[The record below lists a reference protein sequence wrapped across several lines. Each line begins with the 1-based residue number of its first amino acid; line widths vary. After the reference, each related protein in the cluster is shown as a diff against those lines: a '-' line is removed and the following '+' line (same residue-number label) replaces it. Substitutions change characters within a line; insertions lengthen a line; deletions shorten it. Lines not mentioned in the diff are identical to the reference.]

1 MKALVMEK
9 SLRLTELERPF
20 PQEREALVRVL
31 RAGICTTDIEIVRGY
46 MGFEGVLGHEF
57 VGFVEQCVDTR
68 WLNKR
73 VVAEINVGCGR
84 CRFCQR
90 GLSRH
95 CTNRTVVG
103 IQGRSG
109 VFAEY
114 VALPTA
120 NLIEVPSSI
129 SDLEAVWVEPLAASV
144 EILEQVHIQ
153 PDDRVAIIGDGKL
166 AALIAQVLRL
176 TGCGLIVVGKH
187 QAKLNVFAQL
197 GIPITLRNSL
207 PSRSYSVVVEA
218 SGKPGGLDLA
228 LQLVEPRGTVVVKS
242 SYAERAIV
250 DLSRIVV
257 DEVSLVGSRCG
268 PFAAAIRLLRQKL
281 VQVEPLV
288 TQTFPFSQALEAF
301 AFAQQDHVLKVQL
314 DMSR

>member
-9 SLRLTELERPF
+9 SLRLTELERPAL
-20 PQEREALVRVL
+20 QEGEALVRVL
-31 RAGICTTDIEIVRGY
+31 RAGICNTDMEIVRGY

-57 VGFVEQCVDTR
+57 VGVVEQCQDTR

-73 VVAEINVGCGR
+73 VVAEINVGCGK
-84 CRFCQR
+84 CRYCQR

-95 CTNRTVVG
+95 CPNRTVVG

-120 NLIEVPSSI
+120 NLIEVPSTI
-129 SDLEAVWVEPLAASV
+129 SDLEAVWVEPLAASA
-144 EILEQVHIQ
+144 EILAQVHIQ
-153 PDDRVAIIGDGKL
+153 PEDRVAIIGDGKL
-166 AALIAQVLRL
+166 AALVAQVLRL
-176 TGCGLIVVGKH
+176 IGCALIVVGKH
-187 QAKLNVFAQL
+187 QPKLATLSQL
-197 GIPITLRNSL
+197 GIPTTLRNNL
-207 PSRSYSVVVEA
+207 PKRSYSLVVEA
-218 SGKPGGLDLA
+218 SGSPSGLDLA

-242 SYAERAIV
+242 TYAERPTM
-250 DLSRIVV
+250 DLSHIVV
-257 DEVSLVGSRCG
+257 DEITLVGSRCG
-268 PFAAAIRLLRQKL
+268 PFDTAIRLLRQKL

-301 AFAQQDHVLKVQL
+301 TFAQQDHVLKVQL
-314 DMSR
+314 DMSG